1 MKTFILLIFLYWF
14 KLSIGQVPLVYETFD
29 TGIPVDWVIINND
42 GNTPHPDVSEYSDA
56 WIIVQD
62 PDDVANFVVSS
73 TSYFQPVDRADRW
86 LIMPNATLGASGN
99 FISWYG
105 KSHDASFPDSYKV
118 LLSTTGTAI
127 TDFTDTLKLVSNESP
142 DWTYHELEIE
152 NFADENIHIA
162 FVLTTFNGFKLYLDT
177 INLRKEDPLFLEHPL
192 KENNIKI
199 YPNPTSDYLTIQGE
213 DIKEIYCH
221 SADGKLMWKT
231 TFPTKIDVT
240 LLPKGVYF
248 LSILSGGEFVRKRF
262 IKK

>member
-1 MKTFILLIFLYWF
+1 MKTFILLISVCWF
-14 KLSIGQVPLVYETFD
+14 TVSIGQVPLVYETFD
-29 TGIPVDWVIINND
+29 TGIPVDWTIIDND

-56 WIIVQD
+56 WIVVQD
-62 PDDVANFVVSS
+62 PDDVSNFVVSS

-86 LIMPNATLGASGN
+86 LITPNVTLGASGN

-152 NFADENIHIA
+152 NFADENVHIA

-177 INLRKEDPLFLEHPL
+177 INLRKEDPLFVENPF

-213 DIKEIYCH
+213 GIEEIYCH
-221 SADGKLMWKT
+221 STDGKLMFKT

-240 LLPKGVYF
+240 TLPKGVYF
-248 LSILSGGEFVRKRF
+248 LSILKGSEIVRSRFVKE
-262 IKK
+262 